1 MVPAVTVSGVQRVLD
16 AAEISPGGLVVD
28 LGGSSSGLALSALA
42 RVGPSGVV
50 CAVDPGSESGGA
62 PDGVRMVVAEAGHL
76 PFPDGAAQAVIG
88 HTVQVDVGK
97 ALGDAARVLAPDG
110 KLSLGQPLPH
120 YRRHDVLAGLT
131 AAEQGRADTA
141 ILQAVPAR
149 LRHAADD
156 LATALYPYGVGLVVD
171 SFGVV
176 PETVILRDQDSVAKF
191 LRMPLY
197 PGVAWP
203 MDMVRDQLGDVFAAR
218 YEASWYATLRQRGT
232 ITVTTPTVFVG
243 ARRGLP

>member
-1 MVPAVTVSGVQRVLD
+1 MPAVTVSGVRRVLD

-28 LGGSSSGLALSALA
+28 LGGGASALSLPALA

-50 CAVDPGSESGGA
+50 CAVDSASGGGGA
-62 PDGVRMVVAEAGHL
+62 PDGVRRVVAEAGRL
-76 PFPDGAAQAVIG
+76 PFADGAVQAVIG
-88 HTVQVDVGK
+88 HTVQVDVAGV
-97 ALGDAARVLAPDG
+97 LGDAARVLAPEG

-131 AAEQGRADTA
+131 AAEQWRADTA

-149 LRHAADD
+149 LRHATDD
-156 LATALYPYGVGLVVD
+156 LAAAIYPYGACLAVD
-171 SFGVV
+171 SFAVV
-176 PETVILRDQDSVAKF
+176 PETVILRDQDSVAEF

-197 PGVAWP
+197 PGVSRP

-218 YEASWYATLRQRGT
+218 YEAAWYVTLRQRRT
-232 ITVTTPTVFVG
+232 IAVSTPTVFVG